1 MRRPAAASVEAAA
14 SRPAAISANPSSFM
28 CCSMQTMPAR
38 IAYPSEASVNARR
51 KKAAPEEAAFFPASS
66 LEADPN
72 TAMPIAVA
80 FVLTPLVMLFLTPL
94 PTVRVYVQPELGL
107 VIHLP
112 FDVPAVALVV
122 ADDLG

>member
-1 MRRPAAASVEAAA
+1 MS
-14 SRPAAISANPSSFM
+14 
-28 CCSMQTMPAR
+28 AR

-51 KKAAPEEAAFFPASS
+51 KKAAPEGAAFFRGSS

-72 TAMPIAVA
+72 AAVPVAVA
-80 FVLTPLVMLFLTPL
+80 FVLAPLVMLLLTPL
-94 PTVRVYVQPELGL
+94 PAVGVNVQPELGL